1 VREILLDGVEWQ
13 TEEEFYSALLPAL
26 GAPAG
31 HGRNLDALNDTILGG
46 DVNEVNPPF
55 VVRVIGSAR
64 MGEEAR
70 NVVKRFAVL
79 IQTLKA
85 EGVDVAI
92 SLE

>member
-1 VREILLDGVEWQ
+1 
-13 TEEEFYSALLPAL
+13 
-26 GAPAG
+26 
-31 HGRNLDALNDTILGG
+31 
-46 DVNEVNPPF
+46 VNPPF